1 MVDAQWN
8 ATLKRAVD
16 VFGAKLQAVIFMEEM
31 AELTQELSKF
41 VRGEDN
47 KDAII
52 EEAADVALMM
62 AQLPFML
69 GADVKEFFDELLQVG
84 DYKVARLAKRIVQL
98 EQEASEE

>member
-1 MVDAQWN
+1 MVDAYQN
-8 ATLKRAVD
+8 AVLKRAVD
-16 VFGAKLQAVIFMEEM
+16 VFGAELQAVIFMEEM

-41 VRGEDN
+41 IRGEDN

-52 EEAADVALMM
+52 EETADVVLMT

-69 GADVKEFFDELLQVG
+69 GADVKEFLGELQQVVA
-84 DYKVARLAKRIVQL
+84 YKVERLAKRIERL